1 MKRICLLPL
10 FLLFIYTASA
20 QKLRWYGADSAFIRQ
35 VELPQISDKKLRS
48 WDAGP
53 GDYVYMFS
61 YMDFYRLFDVD
72 TFYYRYHDF
81 DFSNYHILGQ
91 TVCEQCMAVCR
102 HGQGEKNC
110 HRNRCQ
116 YSTMWTVR
124 SNEKAF
130 QKIPYTMTP
139 FPQQKQ
145 LYGDTVVM
153 PVSPADSGKVRW
165 GTHGRGDC
173 HARFRYELDADKY
186 YPVTVLREYNYYGG
200 CRAGGG
206 KYSELKFSFIPGK
219 TIYRKKTILM
229 DRDGRRE

>member
-1 MKRICLLPL
+1 MKHICLLPL
-10 FLLFIYTASA
+10 FMLFIYTTSA
-20 QKLRWYGADSAFIRQ
+20 QKISGPEADSAFIRE
-35 VELPQISDKKLRS
+35 VALPSISDKKVRGWNAES
-48 WDAGP
+48 GN
-53 GDYVYMFS
+53 YVYMFS

-81 DFSNYHILGQ
+81 DFSKYHILGLLACRQ
-91 TVCEQCMAVCR
+91 CLTVC
-102 HGQGEKNC
+102 C
-110 HRNRCQ
+110 HRNAHEFEWV
-116 YSTMWTVR
+116 WTVR

-130 QKIPYTMTP
+130 QQIPYTMMP

-153 PVSPADSGKVRW
+153 PASPADSGKVRW

-206 KYSELKFSFIPGK
+206 KYSELKFSFVPGK
-219 TIYRKKTILM
+219 TVYRKKTILM
-229 DRDGRRE
+229 DMNGMRE